1 MTIELTILISV
12 IGMCRTVYGVSRNF
26 KQDRANSARQMAKI
40 ETSLQNM
47 QATLLD
53 IKTDST
59 STKNDVKE
67 INEKIARM
75 DESIKQAHKRID
87 GLRAEV
93 KRLD

>member
-26 KQDRANSARQMAKI
+26 KQDRATSARQMAKI

-47 QATLLD
+47 QATLQD
-53 IKTDST
+53 IKQDGT
-59 STKNDVKE
+59 STKNEVKE

-87 GLRAEV
+87 TLRAEV
-93 KRLD
+93 KKI